1 VDIQLDAGTVLALTV
16 GERPLLEAAL
26 GDDAGALLE
35 GRGDVLGGVAPDR
48 APHEQRLAVLP
59 LVRLAVE
66 GARGGGDGEARDRDT
81 RLGEAKLGIGGEVA
95 DDGDD
100 GVVCHVNLS
109 SVSWLARLRV
119 ATWLGP
125 EVRDRREVSLP
136 SVQWAA
142 GSPRGATAA
151 RGPWPLGRRALGRGR
166 SRPARRAGE
175 SARHP
180 GPMRE
185 PRCAPARPPS
195 PRRPPQR
202 SARCASGWRPGARR
216 LALRPGARRWSR
228 CQSSRSRWSLPLRR
242 SSRRLARTASSSS
255 SERRSMRCSGCVLAT
270 RDPRG
275 GEKDFSSSPISLSPT
290 YSATPPHGQF
300 QDGGTVAS
308 GCRGTTTSLPHFWQE
323 ETALCGAM
331 PTT

>member
-1 VDIQLDAGTVLALTV
+1 MVVMSPSGATGSEVPVVGAGLDRLLGGGLGLALGLTLGLGLVGGLAATLAALALLDLGHVGGGVLHRGADLVDIQLDAGTVLALTV

-26 GDDAGALLE
+26 GDDAVALLE
-35 GRGDVLGGVAPDR
+35 GRGDAFRGVATDH
-48 APHEQRLAVLP
+48 ATHGQHLAVLP

-228 CQSSRSRWSLPLRR
+228 CQSPRSRWSLPLRR

-255 SERRSMRCSGCVLAT
+255 SGRRSMR
-270 RDPRG
+270 
-275 GEKDFSSSPISLSPT
+275 
-290 YSATPPHGQF
+290 
-300 QDGGTVAS
+300 
-308 GCRGTTTSLPHFWQE
+308 
-323 ETALCGAM
+323 
-331 PTT
+331 

>member
-136 SVQWAA
+136 PVQWAA
-142 GSPRGATAA
+142 GSPRGATALEGPGRSVVELSGEVD
-151 RGPWPLGRRALGRGR
+151 RGPRGE
-166 SRPARRAGE
+166 PARARDILGPCE
-175 SARHP
+175 SPDAHLLVLRLL
-180 GPMRE
+180 
-185 PRCAPARPPS
+185 
-195 PRRPPQR
+195 
-202 SARCASGWRPGARR
+202 GA
-216 LALRPGARRWSR
+216 LLS
-228 CQSSRSRWSLPLRR
+228 
-242 SSRRLARTASSSS
+242 
-255 SERRSMRCSGCVLAT
+255 
-270 RDPRG
+270 DPR
-275 GEKDFSSSPISLSPT
+275 D
-290 YSATPPHGQF
+290 ARV
-300 QDGGTVAS
+300 DGGLELGAS
-308 GCRGTTTSLPHFWQE
+308 RFGQE
-323 ETALCGAM
+323 LIGGLDVRDRAHG
-331 PTT
+331 